1 MNRGKM
7 ERFALLRRQGKKQAI
22 TVGKARHSPVVVLD
36 RYLLQ
41 GKGAVLLLQRLPGR
55 KPNAEKLAWLVA
67 AAGSRQ
73 AKPLPHP
80 AHGGLGL
87 LATSDGKRDRLTS
100 PTAGQII
107 CAIDRPGGLLVCH
120 PVLVKSAQ
128 FRSKDNDLACQFFAQ
143 ILHAI
148 AGKLPDPQRAVPY
161 RIEPVV
167 QDHCRG
173 RPIVDD
179 ALLVERP
186 LRALDDQI
194 GRLVAGQRKLL
205 AEQRTGSAKEP
216 RHVRAWRVDRLPDRL
231 RVRQESAPDQDRFP
245 LLSSLPSAQP
255 RPNRLRPSAVIIDRC
270 ESEVFA

>member
-80 AHGGLGL
+80 AHGGWGCSPRPTANGTGSLAQPPARSSAQSTGPEAFSSATPSSSSPPNSAARTTTLPASSSRKSFTL
-87 LATSDGKRDRLTS
+87 LPASSPTRSGRS
-100 PTAGQII
+100 PTALNRSSKTTAAADRSSTTPSLSSAR
-107 CAIDRPGGLLVCH
+107 CARLMIR
-120 PVLVKSAQ
+120 SAAW
-128 FRSKDNDLACQFFAQ
+128 SL
-143 ILHAI
+143 
-148 AGKLPDPQRAVPY
+148 
-161 RIEPVV
+161 
-167 QDHCRG
+167 
-173 RPIVDD
+173 
-179 ALLVERP
+179 
-186 LRALDDQI
+186 
-194 GRLVAGQRKLL
+194 
-205 AEQRTGSAKEP
+205 GSAREP